1 MACEIEYND
10 AMTTMLELIWGVGFM
25 APGGEGNIARLV
37 EGLAIRDRRILDIG
51 CGIGGPA
58 FVLASK
64 YGAHV
69 VGTDIESQLI
79 EQARLRA
86 ERLGIDS
93 ICEFVAVDPGPMT
106 FPDGSF
112 DVVLSTGVI
121 MQIENKR
128 EIFEEALRVLKPGGI
143 LTCYD
148 WMKPEGEYSEDMHY
162 WFKMERLTYSMKT
175 FPEYEAML
183 RDAGFIDIELTDS
196 SEWYRQRVQEEYEQ
210 IRSELY
216 PRMVEL
222 LGKQEAESRAT
233 SIRGITARES
243 PAVRINTP
251 SSGACPGSGPWLPDS
266 LAAGADRTPSP
277 RRGAWEE

>member
-1 MACEIEYND
+1 MAREIEYND

-25 APGGEGNIARLV
+25 APGGEGNIANLV
-37 EGLAIRDRRILDIG
+37 EGLEIRERRILDIG

-69 VGTDIESQLI
+69 VGTDIEPQLI
-79 EQARLRA
+79 DQARLRA
-86 ERLGIDS
+86 ERLGLDS
-93 ICEFVAVDPGPMT
+93 NCEFVAVEPGPMG
-106 FPDGSF
+106 FPDESF

-128 EIFEEALRVLKPGGI
+128 EIFEESLRVLKPGGI

-175 FPEYEAML
+175 FKEYEAML
-183 RDAGFIDIELTDS
+183 RDAGFIDIEMTDR
-196 SEWYRQRVQEEYEQ
+196 SEWYRQRVQQEYEQ
-210 IRSELY
+210 IRTELY

-222 LGKQEAESRAT
+222 LGKQEADHFVEDWRSMMVVCVKGDVYQGYYRARK
-233 SIRGITARES
+233 RGGPNRH
-243 PAVRINTP
+243 PA
-251 SSGACPGSGPWLPDS
+251 
-266 LAAGADRTPSP
+266 
-277 RRGAWEE
+277 

>member
-1 MACEIEYND
+1 MSREIEYND

-25 APGGEGNIARLV
+25 APGGEGNIANLV
-37 EGLAIRDRRILDIG
+37 EGLDIRGRRILDIG

-79 EQARLRA
+79 DQARLRA
-86 ERLGIDS
+86 EKLGLDS
-93 ICEFVAVDPGPMT
+93 NCEFVAVEPGPMG
-106 FPDGSF
+106 FPDESF

-128 EIFEEALRVLKPGGI
+128 EVFEESLRVLKPGGV

-175 FPEYEAML
+175 FEEYEAML
-183 RDAGFIDIELTDS
+183 RDAGFIDIEMTDRS
-196 SEWYRQRVQEEYEQ
+196 DWYRQRVQQEYEQ

-222 LGKQEAESRAT
+222 LGKQEADHFVEDWRSMMVVCVKGDVYQGYYRA
-233 SIRGITARES
+233 RKPGDPNRH
-243 PAVRINTP
+243 PA
-251 SSGACPGSGPWLPDS
+251 
-266 LAAGADRTPSP
+266 
-277 RRGAWEE
+277 

>member
-1 MACEIEYND
+1 MAHEIEYND

-25 APGGEGNIARLV
+25 APGGEGNIANLV
-37 EGLAIRDRRILDIG
+37 EGLGIRDRRILDIG

-64 YGAHV
+64 YGAYV
-69 VGTDIESQLI
+69 VGTDIEPQLI

-86 ERLGIDS
+86 EEFGMGS
-93 ICEFVAVDPGPMT
+93 HCEFVTVDPGPMT
-106 FPDGSF
+106 FPDESF

-121 MQIENKR
+121 MQIQNKR

-175 FPEYEAML
+175 FSEYEAML
-183 RDAGFIDIELTDS
+183 QDAGFIDIELTDR
-196 SEWYRQRVQEEYEQ
+196 SEWYRQRVQEEYAQ

-222 LGKQEAESRAT
+222 LGKQEADHFVENWRAMKVICVKGDV
-233 SIRGITARES
+233 SQGYYRARK
-243 PAVRINTP
+243 P
-251 SSGACPGSGPWLPDS
+251 SGPNQRLV
-266 LAAGADRTPSP
+266 
-277 RRGAWEE
+277 

>member
-1 MACEIEYND
+1 MAHEIEYND

-25 APGGEGNIARLV
+25 APGGEGNIANLI
-37 EGLAIRDRRILDIG
+37 EGLEIRDRRILDIG

-64 YGAHV
+64 YGAYV
-69 VGTDIESQLI
+69 VGTDIEPQLI

-86 ERLGIDS
+86 EELGMGS
-93 ICEFVAVDPGPMT
+93 SCELVTVDPGPMT
-106 FPDGSF
+106 FPDESF

-183 RDAGFIDIELTDS
+183 QDAGFIDIELTDR

-222 LGKQEAESRAT
+222 LGKQEADHFVENWRAMKVVCEKGDVYQGYY
-233 SIRGITARES
+233 RARK
-243 PAVRINTP
+243 
-251 SSGACPGSGPWLPDS
+251 PGGPNQPLV
-266 LAAGADRTPSP
+266 
-277 RRGAWEE
+277 

>member
-1 MACEIEYND
+1 MDKDIEYND

-25 APGGEGNIARLV
+25 APGGEGNIANLV
-37 EGLAIRDRRILDIG
+37 EGLDIRDRRVLDIG

-64 YGAHV
+64 YGANV

-86 ERLGIDS
+86 DKLGLGS
-93 ICEFVAVDPGPMT
+93 KCEFVTVDPGPMT
-106 FPDGSF
+106 FPDESF

-128 EIFEEALRVLKPGGI
+128 GVFEDALRVLKPGGI

-148 WMKPEGEYSEDMHY
+148 WMKPKGDYSEDMRY

-175 FPEYEAML
+175 FQEYEEMIRA
-183 RDAGFIDIELTDS
+183 AGFVDIELTDRS
-196 SEWYRQRVQEEYEQ
+196 KWYQQRVEEEYEQ
-210 IRSELY
+210 IKSELY

-222 LGKQEAESRAT
+222 LGKQEADHFVENWRAMMVVCQK
-233 SIRGITARES
+233 GDVFQGYYLARK
-243 PAVRINTP
+243 PA
-251 SSGACPGSGPWLPDS
+251 
-266 LAAGADRTPSP
+266 
-277 RRGAWEE
+277 E